1 METLAMSAVPA
12 TRPLTDRL
20 LVADDQPYVLT
31 ALEMLLDGQGYETY
45 SASSPGSVLDAL
57 QTQTFDAVLMDLNY
71 ARDTTGGG
79 EGLELV
85 SRIRLMDPTI
95 PLVVMTA
102 WSSVGL
108 AVEAMRRGASDFIQ
122 KPWNNRELLEKV
134 REQVER
140 CRVVRSSQQQ
150 LREESSEA
158 SEIQKG
164 MLPTNT
170 PQVQGY
176 DISATTRPIRFIGG
190 DYYNVVRIND
200 AQTAFC
206 IADVAGKGLPG
217 ALLMANLQAALK
229 PLIRDSVRP
238 GELCERLNRHLC
250 EIMPSNRFI
259 SLFYG
264 VLDSNKN
271 LLTYCNA
278 GHNPPLLVRFDGGTT
293 ELTSSGA
300 ILGQFPSWNYEQM
313 NVRLDRGD
321 VLLLFTDGVVEA
333 QSEDGEAF
341 GEQRLLQHTRDIQTS
356 DAAGLQQALLGKVA
370 EHCENEFEDDA
381 TMVVLRRKR

>member
-1 METLAMSAVPA
+1 MSAAPA
-12 TRPLTDRL
+12 NQPLTGRL
-20 LVADDQPYVLT
+20 LVADDQPHVLT
-31 ALEMLLDGQGYETY
+31 ALEMLLDGQGYATY

-71 ARDTTGGG
+71 TRDTTGGG

-85 SRIRLMDPTI
+85 SRIRSMDRTI

-122 KPWNNRELLEKV
+122 KPWINRELLGKV

-140 CRVVRSSQQQ
+140 CRVLRSSQQQ
-150 LREESSEA
+150 LQEESSEA

-164 MLPTNT
+164 LLPSCM
-170 PQVQGY
+170 PQIHGY
-176 DISATTRPIRFIGG
+176 DISATTRPVHFIGG
-190 DYYNVVRIND
+190 DYYNVVRLSD
-200 AQTAFC
+200 TETALC

-229 PLIRDSVRP
+229 PLIRDNMQP
-238 GELCERLNRHLC
+238 GQLCERLNRHLC
-250 EIMPSNRFI
+250 EIMPSNKFI

-264 VLDSNKN
+264 VLDRNKN

-278 GHNPPLLVRFDGGTT
+278 GHNPPLLVRFDGVTT

-300 ILGQFPSWNYEQM
+300 ILGQFPSWEYVQM
-313 NVRLDRGD
+313 SVRLDRGD

-333 QSEDGEAF
+333 QREDGEAF
-341 GEQRLLQHTRDIQTS
+341 GEERLLQHARDIQTR
-356 DAAGLQQALLGKVA
+356 DAAALRQALLGKVA
-370 EHCENEFEDDA
+370 EHCGSEFQDDA
-381 TMVVLRRKR
+381 TMIVLRRKC

>member
-1 METLAMSAVPA
+1 MSAVPL
-12 TRPLTDRL
+12 TQPLTGRL
-20 LVADDQPYVLT
+20 LVADDQPHVLT
-31 ALEMLLDGQGYETY
+31 ALEMLLDGQGYETS

-229 PLIRDSVRP
+229 PLIRDSVQPR
-238 GELCERLNRHLC
+238 ELCRRLNRHMC
-250 EIMPSNRFI
+250 EIMPSNKFI

-264 VLDSNKN
+264 VLDSSKN

-278 GHNPPLLVRFDGGTT
+278 GHNPPLLVRFDGGTP
-293 ELTSSGA
+293 ELASSGA
-300 ILGQFPSWNYEQM
+300 ILGQFPNWNYEQM
-313 NVRLDRGD
+313 NVRLERGD
-321 VLLLFTDGVVEA
+321 ILLLFTDGIVEA
-333 QSEDGEAF
+333 QSGDGEAF
-341 GEQRLLQHTRDIQTS
+341 GEQRLLQYTRDIQTS

-370 EHCENEFEDDA
+370 EHCENEFQDDA

>member
-12 TRPLTDRL
+12 PQPATARL
-20 LVADDQPYVLT
+20 LVADDQPHVLT
-31 ALEMLLDGQGYETY
+31 ALEMLLDSQGYETY
-45 SASSPGSVLDAL
+45 SVSSPGRVLDAL

-71 ARDTTGGG
+71 TRDTTGGA

-85 SRIRLMDPTI
+85 SRVRAMDQTI

-108 AVEAMRRGASDFIQ
+108 AVEAMRRGASDFVQ
-122 KPWNNRELLEKV
+122 KPWSNTDLLEKV

-140 CRVVRSSQQQ
+140 CRVLRSSQQQ
-150 LREESSEA
+150 QEEESSEA

-164 MLPTNT
+164 LLPSSM
-170 PQVQGY
+170 PQIQGY
-176 DISATTRPIRFIGG
+176 EITATTRPMHFVGG
-190 DYYNVVRIND
+190 DYYNVVRISET
-200 AQTAFC
+200 QTALC

-229 PLIRDSVRP
+229 PLIRDRVQPS
-238 GELCERLNRHLC
+238 ELCSRLNRHLC
-250 EIMPSNRFI
+250 DIMPANKFI

-264 VLDSNKN
+264 VLDSGKN
-271 LLTYCNA
+271 QLTYCNA
-278 GHNPPLLVRFDGGTT
+278 GHNPPLLVGFNGGTT

-300 ILGQFPSWNYEQM
+300 ILGQFRNWNYEQT

-321 VLLLFTDGVVEA
+321 ILLLFTDGVVEA
-333 QSEDGEAF
+333 QSPDGEAF
-341 GEQRLLQHTRDIQTS
+341 GEQRLSQHAREVQAI
-356 DAAGLQQALLGKVA
+356 DAAAVHQALLGKVA
-370 EHCENEFEDDA
+370 EHCGNEFQDDA
-381 TMVVLRRKR
+381 TMIVLRATR

>member
-1 METLAMSAVPA
+1 METLAMSAVPL
-12 TRPLTDRL
+12 TQPLTGRL
-20 LVADDQPYVLT
+20 LVADDQPHVLT
-31 ALEMLLDGQGYETY
+31 ALEMLLDGQGYETS

-229 PLIRDSVRP
+229 PLIRDSVQPR
-238 GELCERLNRHLC
+238 ELCRRLNRHMC
-250 EIMPSNRFI
+250 EIMPSNKFI

-264 VLDSNKN
+264 VLDSSKN

-278 GHNPPLLVRFDGGTT
+278 GHNPPLLVRFDGGTP
-293 ELTSSGA
+293 ELASSGA
-300 ILGQFPSWNYEQM
+300 ILGQFPNWNYEQM
-313 NVRLDRGD
+313 NVRLERGD
-321 VLLLFTDGVVEA
+321 ILLLFTDGIVEA
-333 QSEDGEAF
+333 QSGDGEAF
-341 GEQRLLQHTRDIQTS
+341 GEQRLLQYTRDIQTS

-370 EHCENEFEDDA
+370 EHCENEFQDDA